1 MTARTAT
8 LSSVNATE
16 PHRRSLEALCGNSA
30 LGYASS
36 AAGRQKPGCVV
47 TAASDSRHF
56 ALVMMSTAVSQ
67 SFPDDIASQILLGS
81 ATDALLQTALAE
93 GGLFVLEADD
103 RVTAWSGC
111 FRSPR
116 LTIATADGN
125 VFDMTANEG
134 HSEIRRESLSRGDRI
149 VLISDSQPSLI
160 PEPWDAIEMATC
172 DNPSPT
178 SACSWLLDAAD
189 EALIPSDRFVA
200 LWRVNP

>member
-1 MTARTAT
+1 M
-8 LSSVNATE
+8 SNSV
-16 PHRRSLEALCGNSA
+16 SEAL
-30 LGYASS
+30 
-36 AAGRQKPGCVV
+36 PG
-47 TAASDSRHF
+47 
-56 ALVMMSTAVSQ
+56 
-67 SFPDDIASQILLGS
+67 DIASQVLLGT
-81 ATDALLQTALAE
+81 ATDALLQPALAA
-93 GGLFVLEADD
+93 GGLFVLEADH

-116 LTIATADGN
+116 VSIATADGG
-125 VFDMTANEG
+125 VYEMAANDD
-134 HSEIRRESLSRGDRI
+134 HSDISRESLSRGDRI
-149 VLISDSQPSLI
+149 VLISDSQPSII